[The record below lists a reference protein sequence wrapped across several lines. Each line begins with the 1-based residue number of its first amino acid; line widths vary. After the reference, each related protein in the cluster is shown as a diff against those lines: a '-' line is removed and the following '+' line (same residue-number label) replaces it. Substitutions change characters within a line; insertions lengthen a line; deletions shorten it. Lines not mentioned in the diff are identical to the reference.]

1 MKKRAKS
8 ELGSLDSL
16 LDTMTTVVGI
26 LIILLIVVQLDVG
39 ETVKRI
45 ISSEIGDV
53 PKVTVQEMTELRGR
67 FDQSVAASAQV
78 VDKIPELKGLLA
90 SSEFELQRLNTRLIA
105 TQARLKRSTDTEQ
118 ALGEL
123 SKLITQQQATVEEME
138 KGIGAKQTVLQRLY
152 ARLEKEP
159 PKVKSPAPKV
169 VRLPDPRDPPEKS
182 QPVNIICRGGR
193 LYPLYWSAL
202 KAEVDKAIT
211 HSRARKNEKGELD
224 GATVTSFFRRVP
236 VGDRWWRVEAVVEN
250 YRLKFILHRRKPGE
264 EIRGLRHPL
273 SNYMKLL
280 GGINPAK
287 AYLRFYVWPDS
298 FAIYQ
303 EARGI
308 ATEKNMLAGWVPT
321 ERKDDWA
328 SHFSEYWTVG
338 AAAHKPK
345 PKPKPP
351 PKTPAKAPPKVR
363 DVID

>member
-39 ETVKRI
+39 ATVERI
-45 ISSEIGDV
+45 IGTEIGAV
-53 PKVTVQEMTELRGR
+53 PRVTMQEVSELRGR

-78 VDKIPELKGLLA
+78 VDKIPELRGLLA
-90 SSEFELQRLNTRLIA
+90 SSEFELQRLNTRLTA
-105 TQARLKRSTDTEQ
+105 TQAQLKTSTDTEQ

-123 SKLITQQQATVEEME
+123 SRLISQQQATVEGLE
-138 KGIGAKQTVLQRLY
+138 KDIEAKQAMLQRLY
-152 ARLEKEP
+152 TRLEKEP
-159 PKVKSPAPKV
+159 PKVKRPAPKV
-169 VRLPDPRDPPEKS
+169 VRLPDPRDPPAKS
-182 QPVNIICRGGR
+182 QPVNIVCRGGR

-211 HSRARKNEKGELD
+211 HSRARRNEKGELD
-224 GATVTSFFRRVP
+224 GAAVISFFRRVP

-250 YRLKFILHRRKPGE
+250 YRLKFILHRRKTGE

-280 GGINPAK
+280 DGISPTK

-298 FAIYQ
+298 FAVYQ

-308 ATEKNMLAGWVPT
+308 ATENNMLAGWVPT
-321 ERKDDWA
+321 ERKDDWV
-328 SHFSEYWTVG
+328 SHFAEYWTVG

-345 PKPKPP
+345 PKPSP
-351 PKTPAKAPPKVR
+351 PKTPTKPPPKVR